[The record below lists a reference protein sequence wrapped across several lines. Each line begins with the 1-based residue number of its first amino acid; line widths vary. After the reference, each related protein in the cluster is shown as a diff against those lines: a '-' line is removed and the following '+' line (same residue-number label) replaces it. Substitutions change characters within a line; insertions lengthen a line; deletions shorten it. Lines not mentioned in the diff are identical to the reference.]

1 MTKEIVSVQNTVEV
15 EKKSWQEYTNVAET
29 NFKSQLLQEHETSQR
44 QIEELQQK
52 KAQVTKMYKKEVKEM
67 ADFFDQ
73 ERKEMTQKLTKL
85 ESLKVQN
92 RQDESEKI
100 AKIHALEHQA
110 KSLQDVHQMYVKE
123 KQNYE

>member
-73 ERKEMTQKLTKL
+73 ERKEMT
-85 ESLKVQN
+85 
-92 RQDESEKI
+92 
-100 AKIHALEHQA
+100 
-110 KSLQDVHQMYVKE
+110 
-123 KQNYE
+123 